1 MTERTVV
8 EAKIKVGKR
17 LVRVRGMD
25 SVGPEDCFEN
35 ALSAVLH
42 RYITSED
49 LLMPVPREVKDFMI
63 KNGLAI

>member
-1 MTERTVV
+1 MARNIV

-17 LVRVRGMD
+17 TVTVRGMD
-25 SVGPEDCFEN
+25 SVGPEDCYEN

-63 KNGLAI
+63 KTNLFI